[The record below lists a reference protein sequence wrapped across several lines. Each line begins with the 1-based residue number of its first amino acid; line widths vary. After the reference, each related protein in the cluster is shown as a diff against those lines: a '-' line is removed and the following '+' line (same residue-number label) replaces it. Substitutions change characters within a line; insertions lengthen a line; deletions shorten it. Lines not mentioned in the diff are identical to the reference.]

1 MADETA
7 SIHVPLDVPLPALPT
22 EKVFTDGQW
31 KTLLALADTA
41 IPSIRDRATV
51 THRRQKGVPKEK
63 LESAIATLK
72 SRIGGPNAAE
82 LAKQYLEEDASS
94 NPNFRDALHVLF
106 ARNIHSQGKKALLT
120 ILSALNTRAGSLV
133 LTGSPTPF
141 HLLTNEARE
150 QTFRN
155 WETSML
161 SPLRFL
167 YRMLTSIFKKTWV
180 ASSPTLSPV
189 LGFPRV
195 PVNGKPAESFPYEFL
210 QFPPGDTPQTVETDV
225 VIIGSGCG
233 GGVAAKNLAEA
244 GHRVIVVDKSY
255 HYSTK
260 YFPMGQAEGFTHML
274 ENSGATVSDDGSIAV
289 IAGSTWGG
297 GGTINW
303 SASLQTQGFVRQEWA
318 SNGLPFFTSMEFQK
332 SLDRVCDRMG
342 VCSDRTPHNRSNTT
356 ILDGARKLGYS
367 AKAVPQNTGNQEHY
381 CGHCMLGCASN
392 VKQGPAVSFLVDA
405 ANAGATFMEGFR
417 ADRVLFTD
425 VDGEKVAS
433 GVEGTWTSRDSYLGV
448 NQKDAVKCKVI
459 IKAKRVIVS
468 CGTLN
473 SPLLL
478 QRSGIKNSHIGRHLY
493 LHPVIMAGAVFEED
507 IRPWEGGIL
516 TTLVNQFENLDGH
529 GHGARVEATCML
541 PATFLPLFPWSN
553 GFDYKMWASK
563 MRQMTSFIVIARERD
578 TGRVFPDPVDG
589 RPRIDYT
596 VSPFDLKHIQE
607 GVIAAAQI
615 AYAAG
620 AKEYHLSYRGMPPF
634 IRSDEPKGPDVPDEG
649 INNPAFQEW
658 ISEFR
663 RQTPLNPE
671 RSVFASAHQMGT
683 CRMGSSPKKSVVD
696 PDCQVWGTR
705 GLYVIDASVF
715 PSASGVNP
723 MVTNMAI
730 ADWASRNV
738 ARGISREQGA
748 RL

>member
-1 MADETA
+1 MAAEVSTYT
-7 SIHVPLDVPLPALPT
+7 PLDVPLPAPPT
-22 EKVFTDGQW
+22 EKVFTDEQW

-41 IPSIRDRATV
+41 IPSIRDRAAV
-51 THRRQKGVPKEK
+51 THRRQKGIPKEK

-72 SRIGGPNAAE
+72 SSIGGPDAAE
-82 LAKQYLEEDASS
+82 IAKQYLEEDASS
-94 NPNFRDALHVLF
+94 NPQFRDALHVLF
-106 ARNIHSQGKKALLT
+106 AYNIHSEGKKALLM
-120 ILSALNTRAGSLV
+120 ILSALHTRAGSLI

-155 WETSML
+155 WETSMI

-167 YRMLTSIFKKTWV
+167 YRMLTGIFKKTWV
-180 ASSPTLSPV
+180 TSSPTLCPV

-195 PVNGKPAESFPYEFL
+195 PVNLKPAESFPYEFL
-210 QFPPGDTPQTVETDV
+210 QFPSADTPEIIETDV
-225 VIIGSGCG
+225 VVVGSGCG
-233 GGVAAKNLAEA
+233 GGVAAKNLSET

-255 HYSTK
+255 HYGAK
-260 YFPMGQAEGFTHML
+260 YFPMGQAEGFAHML
-274 ENSGATVSDDGSIAV
+274 ENAGSTTSDDGSTV
-289 IAGSTWGG
+289 IVAGSTWGG

-303 SASLQTQGFVRQEWA
+303 SASLQTQGYVRQEWA
-318 SNGLPFFTSMEFQK
+318 SNGLPFFTSMDFQK

-342 VCSDRTPHNRSNTT
+342 VCSERTPHNRSNTT

-367 AKAVPQNTGNQEHY
+367 AKAVPQNTGNQEHH

-392 VKQGPAVSFLVDA
+392 VKQGPAASFLVDA
-405 ANAGATFMEGFR
+405 ANAGATFMEGFHV
-417 ADRVLFTD
+417 DRVFFTD
-425 VDGEKVAS
+425 VNGQKVAS

-448 NQKDAVKCKVI
+448 NGKDAVKRKVI

-468 CGTLN
+468 SGTLN

-478 QRSGIKNSHIGRHLY
+478 QRSGLKNPHIGKHLY
-493 LHPVIMAGAVFEED
+493 LHPVIMAGAVFDED
-507 IRPWEGGIL
+507 VRPWEGGIL
-516 TTLVNQFENLDGH
+516 TTIVSDFENLDGH
-529 GHGARVEATCML
+529 GHGTRVEATCML
-541 PATFLPLFPWSN
+541 PVTFLPLFPWTD
-553 GFDYKMWASK
+553 GLDYKMWAAK
-563 MRQMTSFIVIARERD
+563 MRRMTSFICIDRERD
-578 TGRVFPDPVDG
+578 AGRVFADPADG

-607 GVIAAAQI
+607 GVIAAAKI

-634 IRSDEPKGPDVPDEG
+634 IRPDEPKTPDAPEDG
-649 INNPAFQEW
+649 INDPAFQKW

-696 PDCQVWGTR
+696 PDCQVWGTQ

-730 ADWASRNV
+730 ADWASRNI
-738 ARGISREQGA
+738 ARGLAREQGA

>member
-1 MADETA
+1 
-7 SIHVPLDVPLPALPT
+7 
-22 EKVFTDGQW
+22 
-31 KTLLALADTA
+31 
-41 IPSIRDRATV
+41 
-51 THRRQKGVPKEK
+51 
-63 LESAIATLK
+63 
-72 SRIGGPNAAE
+72 
-82 LAKQYLEEDASS
+82 
-94 NPNFRDALHVLF
+94 
-106 ARNIHSQGKKALLT
+106 
-120 ILSALNTRAGSLV
+120 
-133 LTGSPTPF
+133 
-141 HLLTNEARE
+141 
-150 QTFRN
+150 
-155 WETSML
+155 
-161 SPLRFL
+161 
-167 YRMLTSIFKKTWV
+167 
-180 ASSPTLSPV
+180 
-189 LGFPRV
+189 
-195 PVNGKPAESFPYEFL
+195 
-210 QFPPGDTPQTVETDV
+210 
-225 VIIGSGCG
+225 
-233 GGVAAKNLAEA
+233 
-244 GHRVIVVDKSY
+244 
-255 HYSTK
+255 
-260 YFPMGQAEGFTHML
+260 
-274 ENSGATVSDDGSIAV
+274 
-289 IAGSTWGG
+289 
-297 GGTINW
+297 
-303 SASLQTQGFVRQEWA
+303 
-318 SNGLPFFTSMEFQK
+318 
-332 SLDRVCDRMG
+332 
-342 VCSDRTPHNRSNTT
+342 
-356 ILDGARKLGYS
+356 
-367 AKAVPQNTGNQEHY
+367 
-381 CGHCMLGCASN
+381 
-392 VKQGPAVSFLVDA
+392 
-405 ANAGATFMEGFR
+405 
-417 ADRVLFTD
+417 
-425 VDGEKVAS
+425 
-433 GVEGTWTSRDSYLGV
+433 
-448 NQKDAVKCKVI
+448 
-459 IKAKRVIVS
+459 
-468 CGTLN
+468 
-473 SPLLL
+473 
-478 QRSGIKNSHIGRHLY
+478 
-493 LHPVIMAGAVFEED
+493 MAGAVFEED